1 MSEMNKEK
9 EINKVFCVFNQK
21 GGVGKTAT
29 AVNLSASL
37 ASMGKKVLLVDF
49 DPQANS
55 SSSFELDEESG
66 KKDVY
71 DFIFDTNEMN
81 DELTMKESRA
91 SNDEENE
98 SSVTDL
104 SDAKDVSDFSDMNF
118 RDVKYV
124 LDSYVH
130 NTSISG
136 LNVIVS
142 SQNLSG
148 ALIELVTLS
157 RREFFLKNALS
168 RVLHLYDY
176 IFIDCPPSLCL
187 LSVNALVA
195 SSRVIIPLQAE
206 YYALDGLSKLIQ
218 TSKLIKEN
226 FNPDLEIEGI
236 IITMF
241 DKRNLLSK
249 HVENDVRMHLKDLVY
264 GVKIPRNVR
273 ISEAPS
279 FNKPV
284 LLYDSKSPGAE
295 AYYEMAKEFLE
306 RNT

>member
-1 MSEMNKEK
+1 MSEV
-9 EINKVFCVFNQK
+9 NKVFCVFNQK

-29 AVNLSASL
+29 TVNLSASL
-37 ASMGKKVLLVDF
+37 ASMGKKVLLIDF

-55 SSSFELDEESG
+55 SSSFELN
-66 KKDVY
+66 KDLVEKDIY
-71 DFIFDTNEMN
+71 DFILDMN
-81 DELTMKESRA
+81 
-91 SNDEENE
+91 
-98 SSVTDL
+98 DL
-104 SDAKDVSDFSDMNF
+104 SDVHDKNDSNASDVSDA
-118 RDVKYV
+118 
-124 LDSYVH
+124 SYVKH
-130 NTSISG
+130 ILNSYVYNASISG
-136 LNVIVS
+136 LDVMVS

-148 ALIELVTLS
+148 ALIELVNLS
-157 RREFFLKNALS
+157 HREFFLKNALS
-168 RVLHLYDY
+168 KISHLYDY
-176 IFIDCPPSLCL
+176 VFIDCPPSLCL

-218 TSKLIKEN
+218 TSQLIKEN

-249 HVENDVRMHLKDLVY
+249 QVENDVRMHLKDLVY
-264 GVKIPRNVR
+264 DIKIPRNVR

-284 LLYDSKSPGAE
+284 LLYDTKSAGAE
-295 AYYEMAKEFLE
+295 AYYEMAKEFLR
-306 RNT
+306 RNG